1 MKDYNSK
8 EPHKEP
14 SKQPYKEVLGRPVA
28 APAASPRPGTA
39 ATIDAMLDKM
49 GELIRTRDAWANLAK
64 LLLLRGEYPKSDPEL
79 VAAFHACFPATDSR
93 PPTLDSL

>member
-14 SKQPYKEVLGRPVA
+14 SKQPYKEVLGRPAFSA
-28 APAASPRPGTA
+28 APASSPRPGTA

-64 LLLLRGEYPKSDPEL
+64 LLLMKGDYPKNDPEL
-79 VAAFHACFPATDSR
+79 VKAFRACFPAPVS
-93 PPTLDSL
+93 PPSA